1 MEDKNPLLITKT
13 QVEQKFQ
20 DLQNQITFD
29 ALRNI
34 QVDEQGKEEID
45 AYIKR
50 CKNGIAYSIDRY
62 LNHKGSC
69 FYHVDLS
76 ELEKILIDDEIDFD
90 DLVDEI
96 SQYYTA
102 IIIYSLVQYYLG
114 KLKSSDRND
123 HHSSM
128 YINISQFAL
137 KYYHTSIA
145 YLGFDS
151 YFIKDIIGWDDLD
164 GLLYW
169 FEFATKTHK
178 DWTV

>member
-29 ALRNI
+29 ALHNI
-34 QVDEQGKEEID
+34 QVDEQGKEEIKGHVNCCKSNIATTIN
-45 AYIKR
+45 AYLHNK
-50 CKNGIAYSIDRY
+50 KYW
-62 LNHKGSC
+62 
-69 FYHVDLS
+69 FYHMDLFR
-76 ELEKILIDDEIDFD
+76 LEEILLDDKTDFD

-114 KLKSSDRND
+114 KLNSSDRND

-128 YINISQFAL
+128 YLSISQFAFE
-137 KYYHTSIA
+137 YYYSESLL
-145 YLGFDS
+145 YLGDG
-151 YFIKDIIGWDDLD
+151 YLMDGIVGGDKMN

-169 FEFATKTHK
+169 LEFATKTHK
-178 DWTV
+178 DWTI